1 MGRINW
7 RNNLNWF
14 IPQYKYRK
22 TWKHTVELKQVEF
35 KSSDFGTTVDPD
47 ELEEVIVWANQNA
60 QARRISYDT
69 WQFGSS
75 EDANQFIMLYK
86 LRWGV

>member
-1 MGRINW
+1 MNW
-7 RNNLNWF
+7 YNA
-14 IPQYKYRK
+14 QYKWRGIGSGG
-22 TWKHTVELKQVEF
+22 WGHTVQLTQPEF

-75 EDANQFIMLYK
+75 EDANQFIMLYN
-86 LRWGV
+86 LTWGQ